1 MALMDDC
8 IEWLAFCDALAYE
21 LNNTKASEFK
31 VGIAEGLTQA
41 TDMLRAYL
49 VEYPDF
55 VDPKIEL
62 EKYKM

>member
-21 LNNTKASEFK
+21 MKNPKASEYK
-31 VGIAEGLTQA
+31 LGIGEGLEQA
-41 TDMLRAYL
+41 AEMLRAYL
-49 VEYPDF
+49 VEYPEF
-55 VDPKIEL
+55 VDPKLEL

>member
-21 LNNTKASEFK
+21 MKNTKASEY
-31 VGIAEGLTQA
+31 
-41 TDMLRAYL
+41 MLRAYL
-49 VEYPDF
+49 VEYPEF
-55 VDPKIEL
+55 VDPKLEL